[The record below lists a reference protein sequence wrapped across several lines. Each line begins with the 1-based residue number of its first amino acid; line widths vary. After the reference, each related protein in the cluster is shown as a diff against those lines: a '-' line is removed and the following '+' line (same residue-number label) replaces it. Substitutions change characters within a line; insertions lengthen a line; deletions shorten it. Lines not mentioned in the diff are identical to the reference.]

1 MNERIVALDV
11 GDRRIGIA
19 VSDALGITAQPIE
32 TYTRVGYG
40 PDVRRICQ
48 IAQQYETN
56 RILCGLPLNMD
67 GSRGFQAEKVAQLA
81 EKLEEAGLVVSY
93 YDERMTTVL
102 AEDALIEA
110 NMSRENRKKKVDM
123 VAAVMILQSYLDA
136 QAMQSAS
143 VDADADDS
151 DEDDGVL
158 EMEDEDGNVIR
169 FLLNATIP
177 YHGEEYVLLVSEE
190 ACGDIEQDESF
201 IMRKATDED
210 GNPCFQ
216 SLDDEKLIERIYE
229 QYETN
234 RILCGLPLNMDGS
247 RGFQAEKVA
256 QLAEKLEEAGL
267 VVSYYDE
274 RMTTVLAEDALIEA
288 NMSRENRKKKVD
300 MVAAV
305 MILQSYLD
313 AQAMQSAS
321 VDADADDSDEDDG
334 VLEMEDEDGNV
345 IRFLLNATIPY
356 HGEEYVLLV
365 SEEACGDIEQ
375 DESFIMRKA
384 TDEDGNPCF
393 QSLDDEKLIERIYE
407 AYLEQSEEH

>member
-32 TYTRVGYG
+32 TYSRVGYG

-102 AEDALIEA
+102 AEDALLEA

-201 IMRKATDED
+201 IMRKATDEEIELVEISD
-210 GNPCFQ
+210 AEGNRAEMRRLATVEYSGKLYHILGAVQ
-216 SLDDEKLIERIYE
+216 ENETDDFS
-229 QYETN
+229 
-234 RILCGLPLNMDGS
+234 DD
-247 RGFQAEKVA
+247 
-256 QLAEKLEEAGL
+256 GL
-267 VVSYYDE
+267 VLVRQDCTPDGADEYVITEDE
-274 RMTTVLAEDALIEA
+274 REIEQVVGRYVIE
-288 NMSRENRKKKVD
+288 S
-300 MVAAV
+300 
-305 MILQSYLD
+305 LLD
-313 AQAMQSAS
+313 EIGEVS
-321 VDADADDSDEDDG
+321 E
-334 VLEMEDEDGNV
+334 
-345 IRFLLNATIPY
+345 
-356 HGEEYVLLV
+356 GEETWP
-365 SEEACGDIEQ
+365 CGENHRPGEFCYCGQ
-375 DESFIMRKA
+375 NE
-384 TDEDGNPCF
+384 
-393 QSLDDEKLIERIYE
+393 
-407 AYLEQSEEH
+407 YLQ